1 MSVALQMKT
10 AIIDPVNCNLKGAYF
25 IIFLLANKHQ
35 LTHTQFACFI
45 LNASMSTILSM
56 QNTYVTDECVSVS
69 LNHVCLCVAE
79 QQATCV
85 CLLPA
90 TETLIDRCIRDS
102 HILGES
108 FNIYDVTL
116 SVVISSELAHIWR
129 LLSDVSGE
137 NHGSN
142 WEGFDR
148 SVVVESDSR
157 ANWFF

>member
-1 MSVALQMKT
+1 M
-10 AIIDPVNCNLKGAYF
+10 
-25 IIFLLANKHQ
+25 
-35 LTHTQFACFI
+35 
-45 LNASMSTILSM
+45 
-56 QNTYVTDECVSVS
+56 
-69 LNHVCLCVAE
+69 CLCVAE

-90 TETLIDRCIRDS
+90 TETLIDRRIRDS

-108 FNIYDVTL
+108 FSIYDVTL
-116 SVVISSELAHIWR
+116 SVVISCELAHIWK
-129 LLSDVSGE
+129 LLSDVSGK

-157 ANWFF
+157 VNLVLLSRFFFSDSAEPIIVLWGKQNCFNNNIRNNASEPLQQSA